1 MVMKATPPAPLEVIE
16 PQLILE
22 FLIIALDAPA
32 QFGEAH
38 ELGDRRRRRQSREP
52 ILRGL
57 GGAARPLDQ
66 QPDRKSTRLNSS
78 HVRSSYA
85 VFCLKKKTRKSPILL
100 EITRTF
106 PIFMFTRDTR

>member
-66 QPDRKSTRLNSS
+66 QPLFRPGLRPLLIAMGADAAPGGRDRKSTRLNSS
-78 HVRSSYA
+78 
-85 VFCLKKKTRKSPILL
+85 
-100 EITRTF
+100 
-106 PIFMFTRDTR
+106 